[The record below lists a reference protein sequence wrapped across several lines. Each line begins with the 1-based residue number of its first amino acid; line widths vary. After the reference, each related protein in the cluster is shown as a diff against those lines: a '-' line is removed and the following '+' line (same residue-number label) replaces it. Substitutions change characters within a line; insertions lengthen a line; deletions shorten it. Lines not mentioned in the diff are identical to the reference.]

1 MHLTISNYATLNHC
15 IFSGSPGKPGV
26 YAEVTSVLEW
36 IIENT
41 DHLDPIIQ
49 QPIPDGC
56 IYPGWF
62 GDGVSGSNKNLK
74 HKFQYSFI
82 RPLFNSS
89 VMMQITMLNVNGTTE
104 TVAPVQ

>member
-1 MHLTISNYATLNHC
+1 M
-15 IFSGSPGKPGV
+15 
-26 YAEVTSVLEW
+26 LEW

-56 IYPGWF
+56 TYPGWF

-89 VMMQITMLNVNGTTE
+89 VMMQITMLNVNGTTG
-104 TVAPVQ
+104 TVAPVQLQTGINSA

>member
-1 MHLTISNYATLNHC
+1 MHLTISNYATLNLC

-56 IYPGWF
+56 TYPGWF

-82 RPLFNSS
+82 RPYL
-89 VMMQITMLNVNGTTE
+89 
-104 TVAPVQ
+104 TVL